1 MRILEAWQRIKARR
15 NACALLVFIPV
26 LFLAGC
32 SLDTINWSVKPSLTA
47 ANAKAKPLFD
57 PNVIRGDDSAT
68 IDAELAKRRVQMQKK
83 ADALFTE
90 KDGQLILKHKYG
102 TTVIPQEA
110 KRVVVIRLEDPMA
123 ALGTPMVGAYN
134 PPRFYLHDELTAQ
147 DVVPISINENIKSI
161 NMEQVQALKPDLI
174 LLRDS
179 FDRNTYVAL
188 SKIAPVAAL
197 KLQDSE
203 VTLLALGRILHR
215 EKQAE
220 ERLQLYYDRV
230 KEARMEIKS
239 HIGNEPVALL
249 RVMRKE
255 VRLYPYST
263 NDINRFMYELLN
275 LRPDP
280 MAVAQDSAALGTP
293 MVGAYNPPRFYLH
306 DELTAQDVVPI
317 SINENIKSINMEQ
330 VQALKPDLIL
340 LRDSFD
346 RNTYVALSKIAPVA
360 ALKLQDSE
368 VTLLAL
374 GRILHREKQAEERLQ
389 LYYDRVKEARMEI
402 KSHIGNEPVALL
414 RVMRK
419 EVRLYPY
426 STNDINRFMYE
437 LLNLRPDPM
446 AVAQDSGDTNV
457 VSLEMLPELKAEYL
471 IVASGYGPSSSGN
484 AGAAQKYYEELQADP
499 LWQTIPAVKDG
510 HVLNVNPVLW
520 NAHGIIAKERA
531 IEDLR
536 RYLTTV
542 K

>member
-1 MRILEAWQRIKARR
+1 MRSLKAGGKAVVKTAVKPVVESAVKAVVKPVVEIAVKAVVKAMTLRKT
-15 NACALLVFIPV
+15 AMTLAFLPILLV
-26 LFLAGC
+26 AGC
-32 SLDTINWSVKPSLTA
+32 SFEDMNWSIKPSLTA
-47 ANAKAKPLFD
+47 VTAKAKPLFD
-57 PNVIRGDDSAT
+57 PNELRSDAPAA
-68 IDAELAKRRVQMQKK
+68 IDAELAKRKVQVQKK

-90 KDGQLILKHKYG
+90 QDGQLILKHKYG
-102 TTVIPQEA
+102 TTVIPKEA

-123 ALGTPMVGAYN
+123 ALGAPMVGAYN
-134 PPRFYLHDELTAQ
+134 PPTFYLHDELTAEG
-147 DVVPISINENIKSI
+147 VEPISINENIKAI

-197 KLQDSE
+197 RLQDTE
-203 VTLLALGRILHR
+203 VTLLALGRILQR

-220 ERLQLYYDRV
+220 DRLQLYYDRV
-230 KEARMEIKS
+230 KEARMEIKA
-239 HIGNEPVALL
+239 HIGNAPVALL

-280 MAVAQDSAALGTP
+280 MS
-293 MVGAYNPPRFYLH
+293 
-306 DELTAQDVVPI
+306 
-317 SINENIKSINMEQ
+317 
-330 VQALKPDLIL
+330 
-340 LRDSFD
+340 
-346 RNTYVALSKIAPVA
+346 
-360 ALKLQDSE
+360 
-368 VTLLAL
+368 
-374 GRILHREKQAEERLQ
+374 
-389 LYYDRVKEARMEI
+389 
-402 KSHIGNEPVALL
+402 
-414 RVMRK
+414 
-419 EVRLYPY
+419 
-426 STNDINRFMYE
+426 
-437 LLNLRPDPM
+437 
-446 AVAQDSGDTNV
+446 VAQDSGDTNV

-484 AGAAQKYYEELQADP
+484 AGAAQKNYEELQADP

-510 HVLNVNPVLW
+510 HILNVNPVLW